1 MLQADG
7 KAQSLRCPYMQR
19 YGVLAALCILSTACG
34 VSASSSSKE
43 VLSRFYFVDPAH
55 PTRLIAVDAGG
66 RQQGVVDLGEDE
78 GLSTLVS
85 PDGSRILRVKS
96 GIILNGNGQRVGVEG
111 PGDPTVLETN
121 AGAFWA
127 DDNRH
132 LCEMRLQRPASS
144 RAQLPIPEEL
154 VTWTPES
161 KKRVIAQVG
170 RLDSQQY
177 SLIASLVAC
186 SYQSDR
192 ALVEEDSNLI
202 DVAETWLVQLSTGR
216 VSHHQTYA
224 AKPNHR
230 LTVSRDA
237 RLTAENYFDSAGDP
251 ATIIRSVD
259 SGSELARYS
268 HMHVSAFSWDDSLAI
283 AQISAP
289 QRNDVELLDYRSG
302 RVVWRYSD
310 TQPAGVALPERYQVC
325 AIAGGNTFVLRLWN
339 APNYMTGGPLTI
351 VHGDASTQTVV
362 GPGRLVDCTSG
373 V

>member
-1 MLQADG
+1 MHEADG
-7 KAQSLRCPYMQR
+7 KGQGLRCPHMQR

-34 VSASSSSKE
+34 VSASSSSKD
-43 VLSRFYFVDPAH
+43 VLSRFYFVDPAA
-55 PTRLIAVDAGG
+55 PARLIAVDAGG
-66 RQQGVVDLGEDE
+66 RQQGIVDLGEDE

-96 GIILNGNGQRVGVEG
+96 GIILDGQGQRVGVQG
-111 PGDPTVLETN
+111 PVNPMVGETN
-121 AGAFWA
+121 MGAFWA

-132 LCEMRLQRPASS
+132 LCEMRLQSPVSS
-144 RAQLPIPEEL
+144 LAQLPIPEEL
-154 VTWTPES
+154 VTWTPGS
-161 KKRVIAQVG
+161 TKRVIAQVG
-170 RLDSQQY
+170 RLDHQEYGLS
-177 SLIASLVAC
+177 ASLDAC

-192 ALVEEDSNLI
+192 ALVEEDSNGT
-202 DVAETWLVQLSTGR
+202 DVVETWLVHLSTGT

-224 AKPNHR
+224 GTPNHR

-237 RLTAENYFDSAGDP
+237 RFTAENYFESAGDP
-251 ATIIRSVD
+251 ATIIRDVD

-289 QRNDVELLDYRSG
+289 RRNDVELLDYRSG

-310 TQPAGVALPERYQVC
+310 AQKSGVPLPERYEVC
-325 AIAGGNTFVLRLWN
+325 AIAGGNSFVIRFWD
-339 APNYMTGGPLTI
+339 APDYMAGGPLTI
-351 VHGDASTQTVV
+351 VHGDESTQTIP
-362 GPGRLVDCTSG
+362 GPGRLIGCRSG

>member
-7 KAQSLRCPYMQR
+7 KAQSVRCPYMQR

-34 VSASSSSKE
+34 VSGSSSSKD
-43 VLSRFYFVDPAH
+43 VPSRFYFVDPAD
-55 PTRLIAVDAGG
+55 PTRLIAVDARG

-85 PDGSRILRVKS
+85 PDGSRILRLKS
-96 GIILNGNGQRVGVEG
+96 GIILTGNGQRVGVEG

-170 RLDSQQY
+170 RLDNQQY
-177 SLIASLVAC
+177 GLIASLVAC

-192 ALVEEDSNLI
+192 ALVEEDSNLT
-202 DVAETWLVQLSTGR
+202 DVADTWLVQLSTGR

-237 RLTAENYFDSAGDP
+237 RLTAENYFDGAGDP

-259 SGSELARYS
+259 SGSELARYTHTHIS
-268 HMHVSAFSWDDSLAI
+268 KFSWDDSLAI
-283 AQISAP
+283 AQISSP
-289 QRNDVELLDYRSG
+289 RRNDVELLDYRSG
-302 RVVWRYSD
+302 HIVWRYSD
-310 TQPAGVALPERYQVC
+310 TQPAGVPLPERYQVC
-325 AIAGGNTFVLRLWN
+325 AIAGGNDFVLRFWN

-351 VHGDASTQTVV
+351 VHGDASTQSVV